1 MAQSAVSKNFM
12 LAVSDNPEK
21 QESKSLVYK
30 IYKFNTENEASWTF
44 EKLFSDAIAKGIFVV
59 ACLDQGLLIGD
70 AIHIKGKDIEGESLT
85 LSVTDSNSMICE
97 YFMLFSSISQIIFRL
112 NAKVKVTSGIPESAR
127 QRDVKMFALFSK
139 KNPPCS
145 DNTDQQGFPKKLK
158 SSTETETPMT
168 REMFKQKRGLGN
180 QVTPNIDNSWD
191 IVVNWMVEECD
202 FHCSLSV
209 ANCVGHLMYQFIDD
223 FCLLLTQVCFP
234 HNAYL

>member
-21 QESKSLVYK
+21 QESKNLIYK
-30 IYKFNTENEASWTF
+30 VYKFNTENAASWTF

-59 ACLDQGLLIGD
+59 SCLDQGLLIGD

-85 LSVTDSNSMICE
+85 LAVTDSNTMLCD

-112 NAKVKVTSGIPESAR
+112 NAKVKVTSGIPESTR
-127 QRDVKMFALFSK
+127 QRDVKMFPLFSK
-139 KNPPCS
+139 KNPCS
-145 DNTDQQGFPKKLK
+145 DNADQQGFPKKLK
-158 SSTETETPMT
+158 SSIETETPMT
-168 REMFKQKRGLGN
+168 REMFRQKRAIGN
-180 QVTPNIDNSWD
+180 KVTPNIDNSWD

-209 ANCVGHLMYQFIDD
+209 RNCVGHLMYQFIDD
-223 FCLLLTQVCFP
+223 FCLLLSQVCFH